1 MSANIG
7 VKTPHR
13 EYVAHA
19 PKWKK
24 IRDVL
29 ASDCRSYLRDVGSSE
44 PDQEYGAQ
52 RQKDYADGAVLYNFV
67 KRTLSGMVG
76 AVMRKPPEV
85 KLPTALQYLLTNCN
99 GAGLG
104 IAQQAQD
111 ALREDDSLGRAGL
124 LVDAPPVAAATKA
137 EQNAG
142 MLNPRIL
149 MYTAENIINW
159 RHETLGSTQVL
170 KFIVLREVYEY
181 TSGIDEFSVLIG
193 EQYRVLEIV
202 DGRYRQRLFRFDSTG
217 SLTGEIEVIEVN
229 PPRNTIPF
237 VFIGSDNND
246 AAIDPSPLETLVDLN
261 IGHYRNSADVEES
274 SFICSQPTLMLY
286 PGESM
291 TLERFKEANPNGIR
305 MGSRSGHVLGS
316 GGSSELLQAQESN
329 LAKTLMLDKENQAVM
344 AGAQLLT
351 PTAQIT
357 AESAR
362 IQRGADTSIM
372 STIAGNVSAAY
383 EQAIKWC
390 AEMMG
395 ATGEIVF
402 ELNQEFFL
410 QPMTAQDRAA
420 WMADINAGLLPRRA
434 YQAALRSSGVTNW
447 SDEEIEDEL
456 ERQTP
461 PPAPTLDTSVTA
473 DIPEA
478 PSEQQAQQ

>member
-13 EYVAHA
+13 EYVANA

-29 ASDCRSYLRDVGSSE
+29 ASDCRRYLRDVGSSE
-44 PDQEYGAQ
+44 PDPDYGAQ

-85 KLPTALQYLLTNCN
+85 KLPSALEYLLANCN
-99 GAGLG
+99 GTGLG
-104 IAQQAQD
+104 IIQQSQD
-111 ALREDDSLGRAGL
+111 TLREVDAIGRAGL
-124 LVDAPPVAAATKA
+124 LTDAPPVAAATMA

-142 MLNPRIL
+142 LLYPRIL
-149 MYTAENIINW
+149 SYTAENIINP
-159 RHETLGSTQVL
+159 RYETRGSTQVL

-193 EQYRVLEIV
+193 EQYRVLEVV
-202 DGRYRQRLFRFDSTG
+202 DGRYRQRLFKFDSTG
-217 SLTGEIEVIEVN
+217 SLTGEVEIIEVN

-246 AAIDPSPLETLVDLN
+246 ATIDPSPMETLVDLL

-286 PGESM
+286 PSESM

-305 MGSRSGHVLGS
+305 MGSRSGHVLGY

-372 STIAGNVSAAY
+372 STIASNVSAAY

-461 PPAPTLDTSVTA
+461 PPAPTLDTSVTV

-478 PSEQQAQQ
+478 PPEED

>member
-13 EYVAHA
+13 EYVANA

-76 AVMRKPPEV
+76 AVMRKPPEATF
-85 KLPTALQYLLTNCN
+85 PTALQYLLTNCN

-104 IAQQAQD
+104 IIQQAQD
-111 ALREDDSLGRAGL
+111 TLREDDSLGRTGL

-170 KFIVLREVYEY
+170 KFIVLREAYEY

-193 EQYRVLEIV
+193 EQYRVLEV
-202 DGRYRQRLFRFDSTG
+202 VEGRYRQRLFRFDSTG
-217 SLTGEIEVIEVN
+217 SLTGEIEVIKVN

-274 SFICSQPTLMLY
+274 SFICSQPTLMIY
-286 PGESM
+286 PSLAW
-291 TLERFKEANPNGIR
+291 TQANHDKYNPNGVR
-305 MGSRSGHVLGS
+305 LGSRSGHLFAEGR
-316 GGSSELLQAQESN
+316 SELLQAQESN

-372 STIAGNVSAAY
+372 STIAGNVSTAY

-461 PPAPTLDTSVTA
+461 PPAPTMDASVTV

-478 PSEQQAQQ
+478 PPEQQAQQ